1 MPIHTCPT
9 CTKSFTQK
17 GHLTSHLARAK
28 PCVAPAPTVLEERV
42 RALEAEV
49 TSLRNQVPPLLA
61 SSQEGRHTVQ
71 FADGELNR
79 VITPVVGFS
88 NSAISLFS
96 GGGGDTLGL
105 ERAGYKV
112 IAFNEFNEAAAK
124 THTTV
129 FPDSVAIMNPETK
142 ATDITKVPD
151 EVFAPYRGRVNLIFA
166 GFSCQGFSHAGKK
179 RSDDPRN
186 EMVHEF
192 VRATRIIQPEWI
204 LGENVKGLLARKG
217 RLNAEAPLR
226 PVIDIIRDLFEG
238 IGYRITYRVLDVST
252 LGVPQNRKRLI
263 IVGHRGLEAFPHMP
277 WEGLE
282 AATTPPLGVVRPFLE
297 PHLADAMEL
306 PALYRSAEQEAG
318 YWIPTTETVVT
329 GTPHKNLDRLVRGIR
344 NRSGAEKAAAT
355 VGAVTAVTTV
365 TAVESNQVIEP
376 DGLISFGV
384 RKGGYHGMVLH
395 PDRPCNTIIS
405 TYNLCPRLFVG
416 LHNPVTGKYWI
427 RCMTPRE
434 LGQIQGFPADY
445 AWQGTDKQKII
456 QIGNAVP
463 PPLAERVARTI
474 LAGRVALQKESQVQ
488 GGAEA
493 EDDDEGEE

>member
-1 MPIHTCPT
+1 
-9 CTKSFTQK
+9 
-17 GHLTSHLARAK
+17 
-28 PCVAPAPTVLEERV
+28 VAPAPTVLEERV

-49 TSLRNQVPPLLA
+49 TTLRNQV
-61 SSQEGRHTVQ
+61 
-71 FADGELNR
+71 
-79 VITPVVGFS
+79 ITPVTTVATT
-88 NSAISLFS
+88 NAISLFS
-96 GGGGDTLGL
+96 GAGGDTLGL

-129 FPDSVAIMNPETK
+129 FPGSVAIMNPETK
-142 ATDITKVPD
+142 ATDITKVPN
-151 EVFAPYRGRVNLIFA
+151 EVFAPYQGRVNLIFS
-166 GFSCQGFSHAGKK
+166 GFPCQGFSHAGKK
-179 RSDDPRN
+179 RSDDSRN
-186 EMVHEF
+186 ELVHEF
-192 VRATRIIQPEWI
+192 VRATRILQPEWI

-263 IVGHRGLEAFPHMP
+263 IVGHRGLDGFPHMP
-277 WEGLE
+277 WETME

-306 PALYRSAEQEAG
+306 PALYKPADQEAA

-355 VGAVTAVTTV
+355 VDP
-365 TAVESNQVIEP
+365 VEGNQVIEP

-416 LHNPVTGKYWI
+416 LHNPAVGKYWI

-474 LAGRVALQKESQVQ
+474 LAGRVVLQKESQVQ
-488 GGAEA
+488 GGAVAA
-493 EDDDEGEE
+493 EDDDEEDEA

>member
-1 MPIHTCPT
+1 
-9 CTKSFTQK
+9 
-17 GHLTSHLARAK
+17 LTSHLGRAK
-28 PCVAPAPTVLEERV
+28 PCVAPALTPIEERV

-49 TSLRNQVPPLLA
+49 NALRNQVVTPPVL
-61 SSQEGRHTVQ
+61 ST
-71 FADGELNR
+71 N
-79 VITPVVGFS
+79 
-88 NSAISLFS
+88 AISLFS
-96 GGGGDTLGL
+96 GAGGDTLGL

-129 FPDSVAIMNPETK
+129 FPGSVAIVNPDTK

-151 EVFAPYRGRVNLIFA
+151 EVFAPYRGRVNLIFS
-166 GFSCQGFSHAGKK
+166 GFPCQGFSHAGKK
-179 RSDDPRN
+179 RTDDSRN
-186 EMVHEF
+186 ELVHEF
-192 VRATRIIQPEWI
+192 VRATNIIQPEWI

-263 IVGHRGLEAFPHMP
+263 IVGHRGLDAFPHMP
-277 WEGLE
+277 WETME
-282 AATTPPLGVVRPFLE
+282 AATTPVAASIRPFLE
-297 PHLADAMEL
+297 PHLTDAMEL
-306 PALYRSAEQEAG
+306 PALYRSADQEAA
-318 YWIPTTETVVT
+318 YWIPTAETAVT
-329 GTPHKNLDRLVRGIR
+329 GTPHKNLDRLVKGIR
-344 NRSGAEKAAAT
+344 NRSTAEKAAT
-355 VGAVTAVTTV
+355 VDP
-365 TAVESNQVIEP
+365 VEGNQVIEP
-376 DGLISFGV
+376 DGLVSFGV

-416 LHNPVTGKYWI
+416 LHNPVVGKYWI

-445 AWQGTDKQKII
+445 AWQGTAKQAII

-474 LAGRVALQKESQVQ
+474 LAGRVTFQKESQVQ
-488 GGAEA
+488 EGTVATAATVATVVDAVTGVGAATVTTQE
-493 EDDDEGEE
+493 EDDEEE

>member
-9 CTKSFTQK
+9 CTKTFTQK
-17 GHLTSHLARAK
+17 GHLTSHLGRVK

-49 TSLRNQVPPLLA
+49 TTLRNQ
-61 SSQEGRHTVQ
+61 
-71 FADGELNR
+71 

-96 GGGGDTLGL
+96 GAGGDTLGL

-129 FPDSVAIMNPETK
+129 FPGSVAIVNSETNE
-142 ATDITKVPD
+142 TDIKKVPD
-151 EVFAPYRGRVNLIFA
+151 AVFASYRERVNLIFS
-166 GFSCQGFSHAGKK
+166 GFPCQSFSHAGKK
-179 RSDDPRN
+179 RVDDPRN
-186 EMVHEF
+186 ELVHEF
-192 VRATRIIQPEWI
+192 VRATRIIRAEWI

-217 RLNAEAPLR
+217 RLNAEAHLR

-263 IVGHRGLEAFPHMP
+263 IVGHRGMEAFPHMP
-277 WEGLE
+277 WETME

-306 PALYRSAEQEAG
+306 PALYKPAEQEAA
-318 YWIPTTETVVT
+318 YWIPTTETAVT

-344 NRSGAEKAAAT
+344 NRSGAEKAAA
-355 VGAVTAVTTV
+355 VTAAAAT
-365 TAVESNQVIEP
+365 EDNQVIEP

-474 LAGRVALQKESQVQ
+474 LAGRVTLQKESQVQ
-488 GGAEA
+488 GGGAVGEAE

>member
-9 CTKSFTQK
+9 CTKSFIQK
-17 GHLTSHLARAK
+17 GHLTSHLGRAK

-49 TSLRNQVPPLLA
+49 TTLRNQV
-61 SSQEGRHTVQ
+61 
-71 FADGELNR
+71 
-79 VITPVVGFS
+79 ITPVTTVATT
-88 NSAISLFS
+88 NAISLFS

-129 FPDSVAIMNPETK
+129 FPGSVAIMNPETK

-151 EVFAPYRGRVNLIFA
+151 EVFEPYRGRVNLIFA

-263 IVGHRGLEAFPHMP
+263 IVGHRGLEGFPHMP

-306 PALYRSAEQEAG
+306 PALYRPAEQEAA

-355 VGAVTAVTTV
+355 VAAAAAT
-365 TAVESNQVIEP
+365 EDNQVIEP

-416 LHNPVTGKYWI
+416 LHNPVTRNYWV

-474 LAGRVALQKESQVQ
+474 LAGRVALLKESQVQ
-488 GGAEA
+488 GGGEA
-493 EDDDEGEE
+493 EDDEGEEE

>member
-9 CTKSFTQK
+9 CTKTFAQK
-17 GHLTSHLARAK
+17 GHLTSHLGRVK

-49 TSLRNQVPPLLA
+49 TTLRNQVPPLLA
-61 SSQEGRHTVQ
+61 SGQEGRHTVQ

-79 VITPVVGFS
+79 VITPVTTAFS

-96 GGGGDTLGL
+96 GAGGDTLGL

-129 FPDSVAIMNPETK
+129 FPGSVAIVNSETK
-142 ATDITKVPD
+142 ETDIKKVPD
-151 EVFAPYRGRVNLIFA
+151 AIFASYQNRVNLIFS
-166 GFSCQGFSHAGKK
+166 GFPCQSFSHAGKK
-179 RSDDPRN
+179 RVDDPRN
-186 EMVHEF
+186 ELVHEF

-217 RLNAEAPLR
+217 RLNAEAPMR

-277 WEGLE
+277 WETME

-306 PALYRSAEQEAG
+306 PALYRPAEQEAA

-344 NRSGAEKAAAT
+344 NRSGAEKA
-355 VGAVTAVTTV
+355 VAVNPG
-365 TAVESNQVIEP
+365 EGNQVIEP

-416 LHNPVTGKYWI
+416 LHNPVVGKYWI

-474 LAGRVALQKESQVQ
+474 LAGRVTLQKESQVQ
-488 GGAEA
+488 GGGEA
-493 EDDDEGEE
+493 EEDDEEGEE